1 MWQNLFFLTLT
12 SLAAKIWTLSPAL
25 SFYSLQL
32 TAALVIAYW
41 LKSIIYKNRF
51 CPADKII
58 NAVIITVAVLLLVF
72 STGGPASPLFFL
84 CYFLLFG
91 IGFLF
96 QPSLTIAYSL
106 ILAVIFSLQA
116 ESPQDL
122 LNLLSLI
129 FVAPLAQLFGKQYL
143 KNLADQK
150 RITTFKE
157 KLLKSEKSIESEEK
171 NVLIWLSLNL
181 RNTLSEIVEITALLL
196 SDISRISPTQKAQ
209 IKKIRRKSKKLL
221 KEGRLLKKLVDME
234 TD

>member
-1 MWQNLFFLTLT
+1 MWQNLFLLTLT
-12 SLAAKIWTLSPAL
+12 SLAAKIWTLSPRL

-32 TAALVIAYW
+32 TAALVIVYLA
-41 LKSIIYKNRF
+41 KSMVYKNRF

-58 NAVIITVAVLLLVF
+58 NAIIITMAVLLLTF

-96 QPSLTIAYSL
+96 QPSLTISYSL
-106 ILAVIFSLQA
+106 ILAAIFSLQA
-116 ESPQDL
+116 QSPQDL
-122 LNLLSLI
+122 LSLLSLI
-129 FVAPLAQLFGKQYL
+129 FVAPLARLFGKQYL

-157 KLLKSEKSIESEEK
+157 KLLKSEKSIASEEG
-171 NVLIWLSLNL
+171 NTLIWLSLNF

-196 SDISRISPTQKAQ
+196 ADLSRISPTQKTQ

-221 KEGRLLKKLVDME
+221 KEGGLLKKLIDRE